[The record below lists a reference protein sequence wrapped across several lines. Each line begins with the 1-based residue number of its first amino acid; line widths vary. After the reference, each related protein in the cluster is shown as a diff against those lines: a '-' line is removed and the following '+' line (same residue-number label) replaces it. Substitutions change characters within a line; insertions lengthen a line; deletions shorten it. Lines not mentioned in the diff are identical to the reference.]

1 MTRMAYEE
9 LLLSPVGALTRYRD
23 ADARPLC
30 GEAIVTDPEFRAQL
44 ELKRCPY
51 AGTRKH
57 HPLPMNVSA
66 LKQMT
71 RNWSEVLG
79 TARLLG
85 HALGGTTIAGPSATA
100 RLMRIAYGAMCLPLY
115 LLYRATSPMR
125 DGEVPGFVSGLHK
138 ASIDIATGAQL
149 MVLLAHRGDVS
160 TGSLLEFVEHE
171 GLFIGAAGVCAGPP
185 HMISELVDAMT
196 GNHAAPA
203 EREGVERA
211 LGDLTGLVGYVDA
224 LLELTVAR
232 QIIGAYIRRRVDA
245 LIIRCASIAAA
256 DPGVPGVHDLNA
268 RLSDAVARHP
278 VPTRPSEIIQRQD
291 RVLRELPAAAY
302 DALIAMVERGRAAL
316 TPSGTHAAG
325 VELLAHARRGAPPD
339 RAEVSR
345 VIQLAGR
352 PADDP
357 WTTEI
362 AEAIVDAARLEQL
375 ALAFYSSIEVTIG
388 RALGR
393 SAPSSPLVSEQL
405 ARVFGTSP
413 ARYLGHLIEI
423 DVAISDGQTAYSRR
437 YEGSRRVHSL
447 SK

>member
-1 MTRMAYEE
+1 MAYEE

-71 RNWSEVLG
+71 RHWSDVLG

-85 HALGGTTIAGPSATA
+85 HALGGATTAGPSATA
-100 RLMRIAYGAMCLPLY
+100 RLMRVAYGAMCLPLY

-149 MVLLAHRGDVS
+149 MLLLAHGGDIS
-160 TGSLLEFVEHE
+160 TGSLLELVEHE
-171 GLFIGAAGVCAGPP
+171 GLLIGAAGVCAGPP
-185 HMISELVDAMT
+185 HMINELLDAMT
-196 GNHAAPA
+196 GSHAAPSA
-203 EREGVERA
+203 DRGLVERA

-245 LIIRCASIAAA
+245 LVIRCASIAAT
-256 DPGVPGVHDLNA
+256 DPGVRELNA
-268 RLSDAVARHP
+268 RLGDAAARHP

-291 RVLRELPAAAY
+291 RVLREMPAAVY
-302 DALIAMVERGRAAL
+302 DALIAVVEHGRAVL
-316 TPSGTHAAG
+316 TPSGADAAG
-325 VELLAHARRGAPPD
+325 AELLAHARRSAPPD

-345 VIQLAGR
+345 VIQLAER

-362 AEAIVDAARLEQL
+362 AEAIVDSARLEQL
-375 ALAFYSSIEVTIG
+375 ALAFYSSIEATIG

-393 SAPSSPLVSEQL
+393 SAPSTPLTSEQL

-423 DVAISDGQTAYSRR
+423 DVAISDRQTVYSRR

-447 SK
+447 SN